1 MLLNILY
8 IKIALCYVT
17 QLSSLRLP
25 SLSSLIK
32 GIVNSNMW
40 PLVKVKLFVIQAVRQ
55 SILTVNTG
63 GPISKENLDISFLET
78 IFSEHPVEELNV
90 T

>member
-1 MLLNILY
+1 MLLIILY

-25 SLSSLIK
+25 SLSSIFK